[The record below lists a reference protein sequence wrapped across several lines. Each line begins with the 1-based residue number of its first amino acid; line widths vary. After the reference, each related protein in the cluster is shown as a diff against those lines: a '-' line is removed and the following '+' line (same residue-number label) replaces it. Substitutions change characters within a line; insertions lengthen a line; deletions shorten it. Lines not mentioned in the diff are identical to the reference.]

1 MSKTKDPDQSEELFI
16 DGEKLVLGR
25 LASYV
30 AKKILNGSHVTVVN
44 AEKIVVKA
52 SWSAIQ
58 REWQH
63 RFELRSIINPF
74 RYSPKRYVRPDNY
87 FRKVVRGM
95 LPARKAKGKNALS
108 RLKVYIGVP
117 SELSS
122 KKFER
127 IELADVRAV
136 KGYYSLST
144 ISARFG
150 WNRDVSL
157 NG

>member
-1 MSKTKDPDQSEELFI
+1 MNRAEESAQAEELFI
-16 DGEKLVLGR
+16 DGDKLVLGR

-30 AKKILNGSHVTVVN
+30 AKRILEGSRVTVVN

-58 REWQH
+58 KEWQH

-95 LPARKAKGKNALS
+95 LPARKTKGKNALK
-108 RLKVYIGVP
+108 RLRVYIGVP

-122 KKFER
+122 KTFRK
-127 IELADVRAV
+127 IEFADVKAV
-136 KGYYSLST
+136 KGYQTLST
-144 ISARFG
+144 ISSRFG
-150 WNRDVSL
+150 WKKDVIL